1 METRKIEFAAKAFI
15 LKDGKYLA
23 LHKSIAEHIFYEL
36 PGGRME
42 FGETA
47 EETLIREL
55 KEETNFTVEPIK
67 LLDTW
72 NFIARDYQITGII
85 YLCRIKDGSLKLSD
99 EHDKYEWLECNETG
113 ISRMHDVYKERMIN
127 WDIEEIKESIKNK
140 LNGTQMIK

>member
-1 METRKIEFAAKAFI
+1 MDTNKIQFATKAFI

-23 LHKSIAEHIFYEL
+23 LHKTEAKHNLYEL

-55 KEETNFTVEPIK
+55 KEETNYVIEPIK

-72 NFIARDYQITGII
+72 NFISKNHQITGVI
-85 YLCRIKDGSLKLSD
+85 YLCKIKEGDFKLSD
-99 EHDKYEWLECNETG
+99 EHDKYQWLEFNDAS
-113 ISRMHDVYKERMIN
+113 INMMHDVFKERMVN
-127 WDIEEIKESIKNK
+127 WHLKEIEE
-140 LNGTQMIK
+140 GM

>member
-1 METRKIEFAAKAFI
+1 METNKIQFATKAFI

-23 LHKSIAEHIFYEL
+23 LHKTEATHSLYEL

-55 KEETNFTVEPIK
+55 KEETNYIVEPIR

-72 NFIARDYQITGII
+72 NFIAKDHQITGVI
-85 YLCRIKDGSLKLSD
+85 YLCKIKEGDLKLSD
-99 EHDKYEWLECNETG
+99 EHDKYEWLEFN
-113 ISRMHDVYKERMIN
+113 DVSMNMMYDVFKERMIN
-127 WDIEEIKESIKNK
+127 WDMKKIEE
-140 LNGTQMIK
+140 GM